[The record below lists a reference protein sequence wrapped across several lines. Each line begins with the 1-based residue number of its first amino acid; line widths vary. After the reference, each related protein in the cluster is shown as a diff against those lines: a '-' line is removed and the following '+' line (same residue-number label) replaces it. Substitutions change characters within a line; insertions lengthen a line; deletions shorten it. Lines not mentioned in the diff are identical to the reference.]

1 MQLHSLRNSRVLEFE
16 HIRVQCTACSATL
29 SLYVWKLRLGGAL
42 AHLKACAVCESS
54 CVRSA
59 GASAPLVVEHA
70 YCNCLCDAVYMFF
83 GSALD
88 SLAVTIPIQISE
100 ERFA

>member
-1 MQLHSLRNSRVLEFE
+1 MQLHSLQNSRVLEFE
-16 HIRVQCTACSATL
+16 HIRVQCTACGATL
-29 SLYVWKLRLGGAL
+29 SLYVWNLRLSSEL
-42 AHLKACAVCESS
+42 AQLKACAVCESS

-70 YCNCLCDAVYMFF
+70 YCNCLCDAVYMFV

-88 SLAVTIPIQISE
+88 SVAVTILIQISE
-100 ERFA
+100 EVFA